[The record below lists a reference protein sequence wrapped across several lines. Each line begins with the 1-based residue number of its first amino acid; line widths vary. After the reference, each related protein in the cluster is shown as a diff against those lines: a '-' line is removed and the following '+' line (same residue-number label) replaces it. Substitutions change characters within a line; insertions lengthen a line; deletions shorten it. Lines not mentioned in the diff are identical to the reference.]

1 MRIRLRWAAF
11 SLVFIF
17 PYTALT
23 EPPKSADPSATVREA
38 RPLADTI
45 TSSVGARCAKLKI
58 QEAPLA
64 DDAEFLRRVY
74 LDLYGRIP
82 RVQEVRD
89 FLKDTSADKRE
100 KLVDRLLESNG
111 YVTNYSSFW
120 RDLLIPPDNN
130 QQRQGLQQQIMPW
143 IQKQVR
149 DNTPYDKMVYELLTA
164 SIALADGQNQR
175 PRFRPPTQN
184 GPAVFYQANEFKP
197 ENLGS
202 VTSRLFLGVRLEC
215 ANCHDHKFDKWK
227 RKQFWQFA
235 AFFAGLS
242 QAQPDLGGV
251 SPPQENTEQRELTIP
266 GTDTKVGPRFLDDTT
281 PDWKNG
287 KSPREALADWI
298 TSKQNPYFARAIV
311 NRIWG
316 HLMGTGFVDPVDDFT
331 VDNQPSNPELLD
343 AMANSFVEHNYD
355 IKFLIR
361 AIVLSKPY
369 QLTSRKTD
377 DTQLDPM
384 AFARMS
390 VKSLT
395 AEQFFDSLALATYYS
410 ENAPRSGRQ
419 GQNALSPRAEFLAR
433 FANSTDKRTEPQTSI
448 LQALALMNGT
458 FINDITSVDRGQLL
472 GAVIDYPADST
483 KDRVEML
490 YMSTLSRLP
499 RSDELAKALKYIDN
513 GGTGNDSRKAVAD
526 IFWALLNSSEF
537 MLNH

>member
-11 SLVFIF
+11 SLLFNV
-17 PYTALT
+17 PCTVLAD
-23 EPPKSADPSATVREA
+23 PPKAPEPSATVREA
-38 RPLADTI
+38 RQLADTI
-45 TSSVGARCAKLKI
+45 STSAAARWAKLKI

-89 FLKDTSADKRE
+89 FLKDTSPDKRE

-111 YVTNYSSFW
+111 YVTNFSSFW

-130 QQRQGLQQQIMPW
+130 QQRQALQPQIMPW

-149 DNTPYDKMVYELLTA
+149 NNTPYDRMVYELLTA
-164 SIALADGQNQR
+164 SIAMPDQTPNRQ
-175 PRFRPPTQN
+175 RFRPPSQN

-242 QAQPDLGGV
+242 PAQPDNGAFA
-251 SPPQENTEQRELTIP
+251 PPQEDTDRRELTIP
-266 GTDTKVGPRFLDDTT
+266 GTDTKVEARFLDDTM
-281 PDWKNG
+281 PDWKKG

-298 TSKQNPYFARAIV
+298 TSKQNPYFARAIA

-316 HLMGTGFVDPVDDFT
+316 HLMGVGFVDPVDDFT

-343 AMANSFVEHNYD
+343 ALANAFVEHNYD
-355 IKFLIR
+355 IKYLIR
-361 AIVLSKPY
+361 AICLSKPY
-369 QLTSRKTD
+369 QLTSRMTD
-377 DTQLDPM
+377 ETQLDPT

-395 AEQFFDSLALATYYS
+395 AEQFFDSLALATYYN
-410 ENAPRSGRQ
+410 EAAPRTGRQ
-419 GQNALSPRAEFLAR
+419 RDVTLSPRAEFLAR

-472 GAVIDYPADST
+472 GAVIDYPSENT

-499 RSDELAKALKYIDN
+499 RSDELTKAQKYIES
-513 GGTGNDSRKAVAD
+513 GGAGNDSRKAVAD